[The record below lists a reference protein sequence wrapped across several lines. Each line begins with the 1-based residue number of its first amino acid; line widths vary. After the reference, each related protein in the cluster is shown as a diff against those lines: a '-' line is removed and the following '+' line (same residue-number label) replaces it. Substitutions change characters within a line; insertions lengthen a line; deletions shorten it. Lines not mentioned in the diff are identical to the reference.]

1 MTNRHEEVL
10 SAFVDEE
17 TSTFETRLSVKE
29 IVTDDGQRSRWERYH
44 LIRDTL
50 RGNVPP
56 RVDKEFCNK
65 IMAAID
71 GTVDS
76 DLPSER
82 WNKQSHAVLK
92 PIAGVALAASVAI
105 VTVLSVK
112 ALIVNAPSVNTGAV
126 AQLDGGDQ
134 QAMREPQA
142 DVRGSLVTS
151 NPSEEARLNSYLVNH
166 AEYASRRSMIPYAR
180 IVGYDMRQR

>member
-17 TSTFETRLSVKE
+17 TSAFETRLSVKE

-56 RVDKEFCNK
+56 IVDKEFCNK
-65 IMAAID
+65 IMTTID
-71 GTVDS
+71 RTVDS
-76 DLPSER
+76 DPTSER
-82 WNKQSHAVLK
+82 AKINSYAALK
-92 PIAGVALAASVAI
+92 PIAGLAIAASVAI

-112 ALIVNAPSVNTGAV
+112 TLIVNAPSVNTGAV
-126 AQLDGGDQ
+126 VQLDAEDQ
-134 QAMREPQA
+134 RGSRKPEV
-142 DVRGSLVTS
+142 DVRRSLVAS

-180 IVGYDMRQR
+180 IVGYDVRQK

>member
-1 MTNRHEEVL
+1 MTIRPREVL

-17 TSTFETRLSVKE
+17 TSSFETHLSVKE
-29 IVTDDGQRSRWERYH
+29 IVTDESQRSRWERYH

-56 RVDKEFCNK
+56 TVDKEFCKK
-65 IMAAID
+65 IMTAID
-71 GTVDS
+71 KTAEI

-82 WNKQSHAVLK
+82 SLRNSYTLLK
-92 PIAGVALAASVAI
+92 PIAGVAIAASIAV

-112 ALIVNAPSVNTGAV
+112 ILIIDSPTGDPAAV
-126 AQLDGGDQ
+126 AQLQAGDGQDGSK
-134 QAMREPQA
+134 RELTLGGTVA
-142 DVRGSLVTS
+142 SS
-151 NPSEEARLNSYLVNH
+151 NPREDARLNSYLVNH

-180 IVGYDMRQR
+180 FADYSMQQK